1 MPIQRSACTLAS
13 MVSGKFSRLLQAL
26 EMRRM
31 EALRG
36 IEVAKTQALAQA
48 QEEEQRLRGHLE
60 ATAVF
65 DRRTQD
71 LLEQSDDRTFLQVPG
86 QRAAG

>member
-1 MPIQRSACTLAS
+1 

-26 EMRRM
+26 ELLQIK
-31 EALRG
+31 ALRG

-48 QEEEQRLRGHLE
+48 QEEERRLQGHLE